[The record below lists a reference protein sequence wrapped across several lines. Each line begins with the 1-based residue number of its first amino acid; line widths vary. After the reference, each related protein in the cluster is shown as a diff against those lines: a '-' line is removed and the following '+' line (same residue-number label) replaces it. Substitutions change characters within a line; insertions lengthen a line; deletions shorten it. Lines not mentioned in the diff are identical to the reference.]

1 VTIKRD
7 VKTSPNNVDE
17 TERKRRRE
25 AGLCIKC
32 GATGHTIND
41 CKVGWKP
48 AKVKEEKG
56 KVAEEEAKSEDTES
70 GKE

>member
-1 VTIKRD
+1 
-7 VKTSPNNVDE
+7 VKKDPKSLPNYVE
-17 TERKRRRE
+17 ESELKRRRE
-25 AGLCIKC
+25 GGLCIKC
-32 GATGHTIND
+32 GAAGHTIKD

-56 KVAEEEAKSEDTES
+56 KVAEEGKSEGSES